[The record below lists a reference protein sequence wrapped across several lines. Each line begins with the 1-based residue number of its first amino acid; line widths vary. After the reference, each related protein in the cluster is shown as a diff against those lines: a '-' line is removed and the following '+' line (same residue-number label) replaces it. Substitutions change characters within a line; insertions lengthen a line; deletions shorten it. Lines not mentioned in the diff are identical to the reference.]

1 MTQEELTKLLEA
13 HKKWLDDEEGGQCA
27 DLSSA
32 YLCCADLSS
41 ANLSGANLSGANL
54 SGANLR
60 SADLSGANLS
70 GANLRSADLSG
81 ANLSVANL
89 RSADLSGANLSGA
102 KELPP
107 IDVVPDLR
115 SKILAAATAPGCGID
130 MGSWH
135 SECGTTHC
143 IAGWVTTIH
152 PQGKLLEHLLTCPTA
167 AALILN
173 ACGESIPDFFDCDAD
188 SEDRALEWMK
198 TGTQPKPE
206 DD

>member
-60 SADLSGANLS
+60 SADLSGA
-70 GANLRSADLSG
+70 
-81 ANLSVANL
+81 
-89 RSADLSGANLSGA
+89 

-107 IDVVPDLR
+107 IEVVPDLR

-135 SECGTTHC
+135 SECGTAHC

-152 PQGKLLEHLLTCPTA
+152 PQGKLLENLLTCPTA

-198 TGTQPKPE
+198 TGTQPKPGE
-206 DD
+206 